1 MPFLYIRFVHTV
13 HTVVKTQMSGFKPI
27 LKKKVFLI
35 HIIDHV
41 SSDVKEPK
49 SIQINPNPT
58 QNISQFTFNIE
69 VRCIPGTHGTGL
81 LWFVCISISLYILFL
96 IFSDQFHSKMNY
108 KKKYFY
114 SRIFFF
120 QKYSLK
126 MKFFLKWF
134 STSKRWMVLDC
145 SRLLQL
151 PSSPPGRVISTPPEM
166 TVARC
171 HHGNILDLKLGL
183 VLDNARERVPP

>member
-1 MPFLYIRFVHTV
+1 MSKNPNQS
-13 HTVVKTQMSGFKPI
+13 KSTQTQPKIYPNLPSI
-27 LKKKVFLI
+27 LKFAAFLVPMEPDCYDLYAFPYLFI
-35 HIIDHV
+35 FCFWFSLICFTQKWII
-41 SSDVKEPK
+41 
-49 SIQINPNPT
+49 
-58 QNISQFTFNIE
+58 
-69 VRCIPGTHGTGL
+69 
-81 LWFVCISISLYILFL
+81 
-96 IFSDQFHSKMNY
+96 
-108 KKKYFY
+108 KKYFY

>member
-1 MPFLYIRFVHTV
+1 MFLHGQYSCQNQNVRLNPFRKKSFLNPHHWSRFVWCQIT
-13 HTVVKTQMSGFKPI
+13 
-27 LKKKVFLI
+27 
-35 HIIDHV
+35 
-41 SSDVKEPK
+41 
-49 SIQINPNPT
+49 QINPNPPKPN
-58 QNISQFTFNIE
+58 QNISHFTFSIE

-81 LWFVCISISLYILFL
+81 LWFVCISISLSILFL
-96 IFSDQFHSKMNY
+96 IFSYQFYSKMNN
-108 KKKYFY
+108 KKIFLQ
-114 SRIFFF
+114 SNFFF